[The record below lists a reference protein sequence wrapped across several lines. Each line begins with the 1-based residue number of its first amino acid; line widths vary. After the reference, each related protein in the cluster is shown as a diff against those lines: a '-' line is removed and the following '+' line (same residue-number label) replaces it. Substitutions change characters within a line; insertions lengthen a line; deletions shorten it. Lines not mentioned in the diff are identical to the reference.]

1 MSNALEYVGDVMRCK
16 IFETILQETV
26 QFLTHEGKDISDLE
40 DIEYSE
46 MKSVPLL
53 DLKMYVVHRG

>member
-1 MSNALEYVGDVMRCK
+1 MRCK
-16 IFETILQETV
+16 IFETILQETI